1 MEALVAISLAGY
13 FEGASERRGHQR
25 LAIVCRFF
33 LFFFFS
39 FLEKESKSEKWKFS
53 VHIVYCISLSYAVL
67 EKAGGRKYSKRYVL
81 LLFRNKGWQRILG
94 KWKNEFAL
102 LFRDCETNKSTVE
115 EIKET
120 GGLGR
125 KVMSIM
131 VMILIVSINLMLM
144 VMAMV
149 MVIFMVMILIVSMV
163 MLAARSCL
171 GIPVRR
177 ESARWGGG
185 DGEVRQSWEAKD
197 TMKKVE
203 SYVKLM
209 SKCLYE
215 IWIF

>member
-1 MEALVAISLAGY
+1 MQCNGWTKIIFNEFA
-13 FEGASERRGHQR
+13 FN
-25 LAIVCRFF
+25 
-33 LFFFFS
+33 
-39 FLEKESKSEKWKFS
+39 
-53 VHIVYCISLSYAVL
+53 
-67 EKAGGRKYSKRYVL
+67 
-81 LLFRNKGWQRILG
+81 LLFVSKVGQ
-94 KWKNEFAL
+94 KNEFAL

-149 MVIFMVMILIVSMV
+149 IVMVIFMVMILIVSMV

-177 ESARWGGG
+177 ESARGGGG
-185 DGEVRQSWEAKD
+185 DGEVRQS
-197 TMKKVE
+197 
-203 SYVKLM
+203 
-209 SKCLYE
+209 
-215 IWIF
+215 

>member
-1 MEALVAISLAGY
+1 MQCNGWTKI
-13 FEGASERRGHQR
+13 
-25 LAIVCRFF
+25 
-33 LFFFFS
+33 FFS
-39 FLEKESKSEKWKFS
+39 EFAFN
-53 VHIVYCISLSYAVL
+53 
-67 EKAGGRKYSKRYVL
+67 
-81 LLFRNKGWQRILG
+81 LLFVSKVGQ
-94 KWKNEFAL
+94 KNEFAL

-149 MVIFMVMILIVSMV
+149 IFMVMILIVSMV

-177 ESARWGGG
+177 ESSRGGGG
-185 DGEVRQSWEAKD
+185 DGEVRQS
-197 TMKKVE
+197 
-203 SYVKLM
+203 
-209 SKCLYE
+209 
-215 IWIF
+215 

>member
-1 MEALVAISLAGY
+1 MI
-13 FEGASERRGHQR
+13 FR
-25 LAIVCRFF
+25 LFQCNAMGGQKYSSVNLLSTYC
-33 LFFFFS
+33 LFP
-39 FLEKESKSEKWKFS
+39 KW
-53 VHIVYCISLSYAVL
+53 
-67 EKAGGRKYSKRYVL
+67 GRKMNL
-81 LLFRNKGWQRILG
+81 QF
-94 KWKNEFAL
+94 

-149 MVIFMVMILIVSMV
+149 MAMVIFMVMILIVSMV

-177 ESARWGGG
+177 ESARGGGG
-185 DGEVRQSWEAKD
+185 DGEVRQS
-197 TMKKVE
+197 
-203 SYVKLM
+203 
-209 SKCLYE
+209 
-215 IWIF
+215 